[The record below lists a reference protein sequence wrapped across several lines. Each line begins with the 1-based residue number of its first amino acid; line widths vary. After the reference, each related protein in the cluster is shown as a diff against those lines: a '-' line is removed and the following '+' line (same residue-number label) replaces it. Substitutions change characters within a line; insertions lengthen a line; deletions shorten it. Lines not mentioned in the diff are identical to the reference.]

1 MRRKSYYNY
10 WCVCLNKMSLTQ
22 ILLIV
27 FLLFALSRVTLQYK
41 SGNLSLLSFLFWS
54 FLFAAA
60 VYLTAFPD
68 QASRIAQLLGIGRG
82 VDAVIYI
89 SIAVLFYLVF
99 RLYVYLENVRQEI
112 TDLVRKLAL
121 DSNKKNGRK
130 KSKN

>member
-1 MRRKSYYNY
+1 
-10 WCVCLNKMSLTQ
+10 MSLTQ